1 MSQESDPKTDIERV
15 DLRSLDVTEQKR
27 QELLRLFLK
36 CGRRATQSTSTA

>member
-1 MSQESDPKTDIERV
+1 MRQESDPNNDVERV
-15 DLRSLDVTEQKR
+15 ALQSLNVAEQKR